1 MPQFYTPP
9 EVPPLKTG
17 SRARFFDALVWSRT
31 GDIGDND
38 RFFMPATIIRV
49 YYDKDYD
56 RLADVLFDHRDVVS
70 TGHFVAFGNQ
80 RPLRPEDRQESE
92 QQVQLKR
99 SAKWSGREIVI

>member
-1 MPQFYTPP
+1 MPQNYTPP

-49 YYDKDYD
+49 YTDGKL
-56 RLADVLFDHRDVVS
+56 RVADIKFDHRDVVS
-70 TGHFVAFGNQ
+70 KAHYINPSYQ
-80 RPLRPEDRQESE
+80 KPLR
-92 QQVQLKR
+92 
-99 SAKWSGREIVI
+99 